1 MQLITDAQLESVT
14 GGAGPGDTNNL
25 SAWLP
30 QGGGGSSGGGG
41 ASGEWGSSGASFGKV
56 TSPDNRATVNP
67 PNPQYGQSRTP
78 NVAPSNESWRQGLP
92 GVFSAMGM

>member
-1 MQLITDAQLESVT
+1 MQPITIAQLESVT

-41 ASGEWGSSGASFGKV
+41 ASGEWGSSGASFGTV
-56 TSPDNRATVNP
+56 TPGDNRAIVNP
-67 PNPQYGQSRTP
+67 PNPQFGESRTP
-78 NVAPSNESWRQGLP
+78 NASPSNQSWQQGLP
-92 GVFSAMGM
+92 GMFSAMGM